1 MHVERV
7 YMVKVYQHWI
17 CYGPTLTETLLQ
29 IKSILHLK
37 LGPIKHRQF
46 ELLMHDWSKD

>member
-1 MHVERV
+1 MHVKRV
-7 YMVKVYQHWI
+7 YTL
-17 CYGPTLTETLLQ
+17 YGKSLPALDLTLLQ